1 MANTLKQ
8 LLAYGLAALS
18 VSTASFAVTSIET
31 IPNARGLRVVGQP
44 VGSALGFSET
54 SAMGDLN
61 GDGRADLV
69 LAAPSAGRPGAAG
82 VGTAYLFFGS
92 DALGASL
99 NVSSANT
106 TIVGSA
112 LFASTN
118 LGRFVTGVGDV
129 NNDNVDDF
137 FLGTSRGATGQ
148 GAAYLI
154 FGGAT
159 LPAQI
164 NVSNLG
170 SAGVLLTGEF
180 SGDNFGV
187 FASSEGGDV
196 NGDSI
201 NDFLIGAPSA
211 DGQRGRSYLV
221 FGRSS
226 WPQTLSMIGQP
237 ASSVVQLSGANPGD
251 LFGVANHIG
260 ADINNDGL
268 PELFINASAFDLTAN
283 SDEGRSYV
291 IFGRSAAN
299 PWPVTFAMTAINGS
313 NGFSVTG
320 SIPVGGFGAPILS
333 LGDVNGDG
341 VGDFAMGQARGAGSV
356 ALLYGKANWDANISV
371 SELDG
376 VIGTRFT
383 GEANGD
389 AAGAYLAA
397 PGDLNGD
404 SFAELMISAPGA
416 DPLARSNAGKVYV
429 IRGRAANF
437 AAAEPLSAVEAAIAG
452 EVFIG
457 PTANF
462 GAGPI
467 SGLGKL
473 NNGDAAPDFLIAS
486 ETAAGDVYVVLRQAG
501 VTDGFKNGFESI
513 PAN

>member
-1 MANTLKQ
+1 MASYLKHTL
-8 LLAYGLAALS
+8 LFGIAALCVSAAALAA
-18 VSTASFAVTSIET
+18 TSIDT
-31 IPNARGLRVVGQP
+31 IPTARGLRVVGQP
-44 VGSALGFSET
+44 AGSALGFSEI
-54 SAMGDLN
+54 SPMGDLN

-69 LAAPSAGRPGAAG
+69 LATPSAARPGALN
-82 VGTAYLFFGS
+82 VGAAYIFFGS
-92 DALGASL
+92 DALGSAL

-106 TIVGSA
+106 TVTGSA
-112 LFASTN
+112 LLASTN

-137 FLGTSRGATGQ
+137 LLGTSRGAIGQ

-154 FGGAT
+154 FGGAA

-164 NVSNLG
+164 DLSNLG
-170 SAGVLLTGEF
+170 AAGVLLTGEF
-180 SGDNFGV
+180 SSDNFGV

-196 NGDSI
+196 NGDGI
-201 NDFLIGAPSA
+201 NDFLLGAPSV

-226 WPQTLSMIGQP
+226 WPQTLSMTAQP
-237 ASSVVQLSGANPGD
+237 GTSVVQLTGANPGD

-268 PELFINASAFDLTAN
+268 PDLFINANAFDLTAN

-291 IFGRSAAN
+291 IFGRTAAT
-299 PWPVTFAMTAINGS
+299 PWPATFSMSSINGS

-320 SIPVGGFGAPILS
+320 AVPVGGFGAPILS
-333 LGDVNGDG
+333 MGDVNGDG
-341 VGDFAMGQARGAGSV
+341 VGDFALGQALGAGSV

-371 SELDG
+371 SALDG

-383 GEANGD
+383 GEASGD

-404 SFAELMISAPGA
+404 GFAEIMTSAPGA
-416 DPLARSNAGKVYV
+416 DPLARANAGKVYV

-437 AAAEPLSAVEAAIAG
+437 AATESLSAVEAAIAG

-457 PTANF
+457 PSANF

-473 NNGDAAPDFLIAS
+473 NNGDAAPDFLIAA
-486 ETAAGDVYVVLRQAG
+486 ETAAGDVYVVLRQAA
-501 VTDGFKNGFESI
+501 VSDGFQNGFEG
-513 PAN
+513 N

>member
-1 MANTLKQ
+1 MASCLKQ
-8 LLAYGLAALS
+8 FLVFGIAALGVSVVALAA
-18 VSTASFAVTSIET
+18 TSIET
-31 IPNARGLRVVGQP
+31 IPNGRGLRVIGQP
-44 VGSALGFSET
+44 TGSALGYSET
-54 SAMGDLN
+54 SPMGDLN

-69 LAAPSAGRPGAAG
+69 LAAPAAARPGAAN
-82 VGTAYLFFGS
+82 VGSAYIFFGTV
-92 DALGASL
+92 ALGSSL
-99 NVSSANT
+99 NVSAANT
-106 TIVGSA
+106 TIIGSA
-112 LFASTN
+112 LLASTN

-137 FLGTSRGATGQ
+137 LMGTSRGAIGQ

-154 FGGAT
+154 FGGAS

-164 NVSNLG
+164 DVSNLG
-170 SAGVLLTGEF
+170 AAGVLLTGEF
-180 SGDNFGV
+180 SSDNFGV

-196 NGDSI
+196 NGDGIS
-201 NDFLIGAPSA
+201 DFLVGAPSV

-221 FGRSS
+221 FGRST
-226 WPQTLSMIGQP
+226 WPQTLNMAGQP
-237 ASSVVQLSGANPGD
+237 VTSVVQLTGANQGD

-260 ADINNDGL
+260 ADINNDGV
-268 PELFINASAFDLTAN
+268 PELFINANAFDLAAN

-291 IFGRSAAN
+291 IFGRTAAN
-299 PWPVTFAMTAINGS
+299 PWPATFAMSAINGS

-320 SIPVGGFGAPILS
+320 TVPVGGFGAPILS
-333 LGDVNGDG
+333 MGDVNGDG
-341 VGDFAMGQARGAGSV
+341 VGDFAMGQALAAGSV

-371 SELDG
+371 SVLDG

-383 GEANGD
+383 GEANND

-404 SFAELMISAPGA
+404 GFAEIIISAPGA
-416 DPLARSNAGKVYV
+416 DPLARTNAGKVYV

-437 AAAEPLSAVEAAIAG
+437 AATEPLSAVEAAIAG

-457 PTANF
+457 PSANF

-501 VTDGFKNGFESI
+501 VSDGFQNGFEG
-513 PAN
+513 N